1 MKHANRIAFL
11 VVVMIL
17 SAASQ
22 ATAQS
27 ASDQARLE
35 AYRWGVEFARDQV
48 GKARNSV
55 GEARER
61 LDNIEELLDESLE
74 KARRCLEELD
84 ELLAE
89 PRGIAMDDIVT
100 LSFAKVRFEL
110 QVANSQKGLT
120 FTSLVDA
127 RRVAAESRLAT
138 SEAFL
143 AVSEALL
150 AAAEGGDETA
160 LQVTAEAYT
169 ATSGA
174 ASAASEAFLD
184 ILEIEDSEPGGM
196 TAEALAGNLDICQ
209 VGFNFAPS
217 AAELHLAWSS
227 AVLAALA
234 AERAKAIVDI
244 LAGGAEEIPPE
255 LLKPLPTKFGPVA

>member
-48 GKARNSV
+48 GEARSLV
-55 GEARER
+55 GEFRER

-74 KARRCLEELD
+74 EAGRYLGGRVE
-84 ELLAE
+84 
-89 PRGIAMDDIVT
+89 T
-100 LSFAKVRFEL
+100 
-110 QVANSQKGLT
+110 QVVDSQMVLT
-120 FTSLVDA
+120 STSLVDA
-127 RRVAAESRLAT
+127 QRVVTESGLAT

-143 AVSEALL
+143 VVSEALL
-150 AAAEGGDETA
+150 AAAEEGDETA
-160 LQVTAEAYT
+160 LQVAAEAYNAISDANT
-169 ATSGA
+169 TVH
-174 ASAASEAFLD
+174 EAFSD
-184 ILEIEDSEPGGM
+184 ILEITYDCGYRQCHG
-196 TAEALAGNLDICQ
+196 
-209 VGFNFAPS
+209 GFNFSLS
-217 AAELHLAWSS
+217 AGDLNFAWSS
-227 AVLAALA
+227 AALAALA

-244 LAGGAEEIPPE
+244 LTEDVEEIPPE
-255 LLKPLPTKFGPVA
+255 LLEPLPTKFGSVA

>member
-27 ASDQARLE
+27 ASGQATAQSASDQARLE

-48 GKARNSV
+48 GEARTLV

-110 QVANSQKGLT
+110 QVADSQRGLT

-174 ASAASEAFLD
+174 ASAASEAFSD
-184 ILEIEDSEPGGM
+184 ILEIEDSEPD
-196 TAEALAGNLDICQ
+196 LDVCQ

-227 AVLAALA
+227 AVLAALV

-244 LAGGAEEIPPE
+244 LAGGAEEIPAE
-255 LLKPLPTKFGPVA
+255 LLEPLPTKFGSVA

>member
-1 MKHANRIAFL
+1 MKHANRIAFV
-11 VVVMIL
+11 VVVMTL
-17 SAASQ
+17 SVASQ

-48 GKARNSV
+48 GEARSLV

-74 KARRCLEELD
+74 KAERYFEERSGNVVF
-84 ELLAE
+84 EY
-89 PRGIAMDDIVT
+89 
-100 LSFAKVRFEL
+100 AKNQFER
-110 QVANSQKGLT
+110 QVADSQRVIT
-120 FTSLVDA
+120 YTSLVDA
-127 RRVAAESRLAT
+127 RSVAADSFLAT
-138 SEAFL
+138 SETFL

-160 LQVTAEAYT
+160 LQVAVEAYNAISDADTT
-169 ATSGA
+169 AH
-174 ASAASEAFLD
+174 EALSD
-184 ILEIEDSEPGGM
+184 ILEIEDCISEIIH
-196 TAEALAGNLDICQ
+196 LCQ

-217 AAELHLAWSS
+217 AGDLSLAWSS

-244 LAGGAEEIPPE
+244 LTEDVEEIPPE
-255 LLKPLPTKFGPVA
+255 LLEPLPTKFGSVA

>member
-35 AYRWGVEFARDQV
+35 AYRWGVEFAREQV
-48 GKARNSV
+48 GEVRRLV
-55 GEARER
+55 GEVRER

-74 KARRCLEELD
+74 KAERYFEER
-84 ELLAE
+84 AE
-89 PRGIAMDDIVT
+89 RSSGIM
-100 LSFAKVRFEL
+100 FEYEKDQFER
-110 QVANSQKGLT
+110 QVADSQRVIFT
-120 FTSLVDA
+120 YTSLVDA
-127 RRVAAESRLAT
+127 KRVAAESRLAT
-138 SEAFL
+138 SEAVL

-160 LQVTAEAYT
+160 LLVSVEAVIQDAEITARKAV
-169 ATSGA
+169 SN
-174 ASAASEAFLD
+174 
-184 ILEIEDSEPGGM
+184 IIEIDHCDP
-196 TAEALAGNLDICQ
+196 LGNLCLE

-217 AAELHLAWSS
+217 AAELTFAWSS

-244 LAGGAEEIPPE
+244 LTEDVEEIPPE
-255 LLKPLPTKFGPVA
+255 LLEPLPTKFGSVA

>member
-35 AYRWGVEFARDQV
+35 MYRWRVELGRERVGDARIV
-48 GKARNSV
+48 A
-55 GEARER
+55 GEAREQ

-74 KARRCLEELD
+74 KAERYFEERAKKKGWLSPSDGALERD
-84 ELLAE
+84 
-89 PRGIAMDDIVT
+89 
-100 LSFAKVRFEL
+100 KNQFER
-110 QVANSQKGLT
+110 QVADSQRGT
-120 FTSLVDA
+120 TYTSLVDA
-127 RRVAAESRLAT
+127 KRVAAESHFAT
-138 SEAFL
+138 TEAFL
-143 AVSEALL
+143 AVSEACL

-160 LQVTAEAYT
+160 LQVAVEGLTAILVAYT
-169 ATSGA
+169 AA
-174 ASAASEAFLD
+174 QENYLD
-184 ILEIEDSEPGGM
+184 IINIECCPPRDPGK
-196 TAEALAGNLDICQ
+196 

-217 AAELHLAWSS
+217 AGDLSFAWSS
-227 AVLAALA
+227 AFMAALA

-244 LAGGAEEIPPE
+244 LTEDVEEIPPE
-255 LLKPLPTKFGPVA
+255 LLEPLPTKFGAVA

>member
-1 MKHANRIAFL
+1 MKHANRIAFV

-17 SAASQ
+17 SVASQ

-48 GKARNSV
+48 GEARSLV

-74 KARRCLEELD
+74 MVERHLEK
-84 ELLAE
+84 LAE
-89 PRGIAMDDIVT
+89 IQAGTPGIR
-100 LSFAKVRFEL
+100 SFYPFESEREKNQFER
-110 QVANSQKGLT
+110 QVADSQRVIT
-120 FTSLVDA
+120 YTSLVDA

-160 LQVTAEAYT
+160 LQVAVEAYN
-169 ATSGA
+169 AISDANIA
-174 ASAASEAFLD
+174 AREAFSD
-184 ILEIEDSEPGGM
+184 ILEIESCSSG
-196 TAEALAGNLDICQ
+196 ARCLS
-209 VGFNFAPS
+209 GFNFAPS
-217 AAELHLAWSS
+217 AAELSVAWSS

-244 LAGGAEEIPPE
+244 LTEDVEEIPPE
-255 LLKPLPTKFGPVA
+255 LLEPLPTKFGSVA